1 MRVCV
6 CVCVRDTMSENDIGL
21 KVPRHCTRVFCT
33 NVTKPEKTQQ
43 TRIAIYFCWFV
54 ETTNARKLLGG
65 NRHTHSRIANQIAAN
80 SVL

>member
-1 MRVCV
+1 
-6 CVCVRDTMSENDIGL
+6 MSENDIRS
-21 KVPRHCTRVFCT
+21 KVLRHCTRVFCT
-33 NVTKPEKTQQ
+33 NDTKTEKNSTNENCKFN
-43 TRIAIYFCWFV
+43 FCWFV